1 MPSLRDATPRLRV
14 RGLTKAFG
22 RHRVLD
28 GVDLDVP
35 AGAAVLLTGS
45 NGSGKTTL
53 LRCVAGLVAAAGE
66 LSVDGR
72 PIDRSPGSRRSL
84 SYLPQS
90 PGLPGW
96 ATGAEL
102 LQLFGR
108 LRGSHELLVDLPA
121 GFLPSLD
128 RPVAH
133 LSGGQRQRVAIAIA
147 LLGTPRLLLLDE
159 PAANLDEEGRGAL
172 LDLVRRATQQGV
184 SVVLAAPSAGEV
196 GGSADRTVELVGGR
210 IVVPGHGVSSS
221 REAEGSAGGPVS
233 GQREVAG

>member
-35 AGAAVLLTGS
+35 AGAAVLLTGD

-53 LRCVAGLVAAAGE
+53 LRCVAGLVDAVGE
-66 LSVDGR
+66 LSIDGR
-72 PIDRSPGSRRSL
+72 GIDRSPGSRRTL

-108 LRGSHELLVDLPA
+108 LRGSHELLIDLPA
-121 GFLPSLD
+121 RFLPPLD
-128 RPVAH
+128 RPVGQ

-147 LLGTPRLLLLDE
+147 LLGGPRLLLLDE
-159 PAANLDEEGRGAL
+159 PAANLDEEGRAAL
-172 LDLVRRATQQGV
+172 IDLVRRATEQGV
-184 SVVLAAPSAGEV
+184 SVVVAAPSRGELAGMT
-196 GGSADRTVELVGGR
+196 DR
-210 IVVPGHGVSSS
+210 VV
-221 REAEGSAGGPVS
+221 RLAGGGIVAPGRDVARS
-233 GQREVAG
+233 RDAGRSCDGPPPGQEEVAG

>member
-35 AGAAVLLTGS
+35 AGGVVLLTGS

-53 LRCVAGLVAAAGE
+53 LRCVAGLVAAVGE
-66 LSVDGR
+66 RSIDGH
-72 PIDRSPGSRRSL
+72 PIDPSPASRRPL

-96 ATGAEL
+96 ATGTEL

-108 LRGSHELLVDLPA
+108 LRGSHELLIDLPA
-121 GFLPSLD
+121 GFLPSLN

-147 LLGTPRLLLLDE
+147 LLGAPRLLLLDE

-172 LDLVRRATQQGV
+172 LDLVRRTTEQGV

-196 GGSADRTVELVGGR
+196 GDAADRTVELVGGR
-210 IVVPGHGVSSS
+210 IVVPDRDAASSCT
-221 REAEGSAGGPVS
+221 ADGSVGGPRP